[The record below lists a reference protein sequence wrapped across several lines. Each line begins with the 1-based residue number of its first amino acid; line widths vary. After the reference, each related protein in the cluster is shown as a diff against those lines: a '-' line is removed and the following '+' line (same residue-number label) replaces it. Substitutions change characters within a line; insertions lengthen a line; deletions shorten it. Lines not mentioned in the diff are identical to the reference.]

1 MQLNFLKNVV
11 GEIVGKQ
18 ETEIVNLLE
27 GKKDVNE
34 FLIAKKLKLTIN
46 QTRNIL
52 YKMSD
57 NGLVSF
63 NRKKDKRKGWYI
75 YFWTLDV
82 NRALEIL
89 EKKISEEIKQLELQ
103 LKNRKTKR
111 FYFCQTCNV
120 EVSEESALLN
130 NFVCQ
135 ECGQVYKLS
144 EGDAV
149 VKDLEAKINRLQKRL
164 EVIRHERA
172 ELLEKE
178 QKIRAKAKPKKKNK
192 AKKKKPAKNNKSKK
206 TKPKAKKK
214 KKR

>member
-172 ELLEKE
+172 ELLKKE

-192 AKKKKPAKNNKSKK
+192 AKKKKPAKNNKAKK
-206 TKPKAKKK
+206 TKHKAKKK